1 MIKTKNSTPVQFYEG
16 EDYLLGSKLLFVA
29 ECKQVYFSCKTGD
42 FKMGDYGEA
51 SEGSFEWLLEE
62 LQFLAWFRYEALR
75 DVWTF
80 HFIAPW
86 LCQIWSPSTGK
97 PTNFL

>member
-1 MIKTKNSTPVQFYEG
+1 
-16 EDYLLGSKLLFVA
+16 
-29 ECKQVYFSCKTGD
+29 
-42 FKMGDYGEA
+42 MGDYGEA

-80 HFIAPW
+80 HFIALW

>member
-1 MIKTKNSTPVQFYEG
+1 MIKTKKSTPVQFYEG
-16 EDYLLGSKLLFVA
+16 EDYLQGSKLLFVA

-62 LQFLAWFRYEALR
+62 LQFL
-75 DVWTF
+75 V
-80 HFIAPW
+80 
-86 LCQIWSPSTGK
+86 
-97 PTNFL
+97 